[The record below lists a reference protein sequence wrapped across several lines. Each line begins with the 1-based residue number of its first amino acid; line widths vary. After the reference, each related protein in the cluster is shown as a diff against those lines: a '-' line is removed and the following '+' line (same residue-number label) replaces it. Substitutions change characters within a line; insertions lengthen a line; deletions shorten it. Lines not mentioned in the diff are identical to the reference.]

1 MRKSSGRLA
10 GLVMSADAKA
20 LVGHAGGVHLQ
31 VLADRVG
38 LAGDLSHAMRRKGFV
53 PLHPR
58 GQVLRDL
65 ACAIVLG
72 AVAISDVRLLEHQR
86 EVLGTTASPSTV
98 WRVLDE
104 AGEVQLQRIALA
116 RAKVRKRVWGLL
128 EARKEGFPWITVNGR
143 ALKGWTVLDSDATPV
158 ACASEK

>member
-1 MRKSSGRLA
+1 MRCGAR
-10 GLVMSADAKA
+10 
-20 LVGHAGGVHLQ
+20 
-31 VLADRVG
+31 
-38 LAGDLSHAMRRKGFV
+38 GFI

-58 GQVLRDL
+58 GQVLTDL

-104 AGEVQLQRIALA
+104 AGEVQPQRIALA

-128 EARKEGFPWITVNGR
+128 DARKEGFPWITVNGR
-143 ALKGWTVLDSDATPV
+143 ALEGWTVLDSDATPV
-158 ACASEK
+158 ACASEKEGAACGAQKHESPPVSVARRCEEP

>member
-1 MRKSSGRLA
+1 
-10 GLVMSADAKA
+10 MSADAKA
-20 LVGHAGGVHLQ
+20 LVGHAGGMHLQ

-38 LAGDLSHAMRRKGFV
+38 LAGELSHAMRRKSFI

-58 GQVLRDL
+58 GQVLTDL

-104 AGEVQLQRIALA
+104 AGEVQL
-116 RAKVRKRVWGLL
+116 
-128 EARKEGFPWITVNGR
+128 
-143 ALKGWTVLDSDATPV
+143 
-158 ACASEK
+158 